1 MSYHILTAVCS
12 LHTTNAPACNENVTL
27 PKVTIY
33 PVPSDLPYG
42 SDGAAAKFN
51 RDGDGTEAQFK
62 TYLTFPATL
71 GQKYDLIL
79 DDGRAR
85 LEVR

>member
-1 MSYHILTAVCS
+1 MSVGLEDTHELV
-12 LHTTNAPACNENVTL
+12 NNVTSTE
-27 PKVTIY
+27 VSIY
-33 PVPSDLPYG
+33 TVPNDLPYT
-42 SDGAAAKFN
+42 
-51 RDGDGTEAQFK
+51 DGDGTEAQFQ

>member
-1 MSYHILTAVCS
+1 M
-12 LHTTNAPACNENVTL
+12 
-27 PKVTIY
+27 TIY
-33 PVPSDLPYG
+33 PVPNDLPYAG
-42 SDGAAAKFN
+42 EGNGAKFN
-51 RDGDGTEAQFK
+51 TDGDGTEAQFK

>member
-1 MSYHILTAVCS
+1 MSVYT
-12 LHTTNAPACNENVTL
+12 
-27 PKVTIY
+27 
-33 PVPSDLPYG
+33 VPNDLPWKLG
-42 SDGAAAKFN
+42 Q
-51 RDGDGTEAQFK
+51 DGTEAQFK

>member
-1 MSYHILTAVCS
+1 M
-12 LHTTNAPACNENVTL
+12 TL
-27 PKVTIY
+27 AEVTIY
-33 PVPSDLPYG
+33 PVPNDLPYG
-42 SDGAAAKFN
+42 GEGTKAQFN

>member
-1 MSYHILTAVCS
+1 MTSTEVS
-12 LHTTNAPACNENVTL
+12 LY
-27 PKVTIY
+27 KV
-33 PVPSDLPYG
+33 PNDLPYTT
-42 SDGAAAKFN
+42 
-51 RDGDGTEAQFK
+51 GDGTEAQFQS
-62 TYLTFPATL
+62 YLSFPATL